1 MNTNKLLSAFCNV
14 FLVLTASCAYLG
26 NSVPEV
32 TDSEFA
38 SIYRKDLATLASDEF
53 QGRRPGTPGGDKTV
67 NFLVDRFK
75 SIGLEP
81 GNNGSYLQEVK
92 LKGNIPT
99 TAANT
104 IISSTSSMLELEPN
118 KDILS
123 SVTGEEGYLE
133 LDDMELVF
141 VGFGAVA
148 PDYNWDDYAGVS
160 LEGKIAVILRSDPGN
175 ASGDS
180 TYFNGSDGGTHGFF
194 TTKFKSLIRVR

>member
-1 MNTNKLLSAFCNV
+1 MDSNKLLLAFGS
-14 FLVLTASCAYLG
+14 VLLLLTTSCTYLG

-38 SIYRKDLATLASDEF
+38 SMYRKDLATLASDEF

-67 NFLVDRFK
+67 NYLVDKFK

-92 LKGNIPT
+92 LIGNMPT
-99 TAANT
+99 TTANT
-104 IISSTSSMLELEPN
+104 IISTASSMLELEPI

-123 SVTGEEGYLE
+123 SVTGEDGYLE
-133 LDDMELVF
+133 LDDRELVF

-148 PDYNWDDYAGVS
+148 PDYDWDDYAGVS
-160 LEGKIAVILRSDPGN
+160 LEGKIAIILRSDPGN

-194 TTKFKSLIRVR
+194 TTPDAAKEVF